1 MWLGKL
7 FHGRS
12 AKVEAEW
19 SVFQAQSLP
28 VFVLFFPLCSFSERD
43 QNNGIQLR
51 LQRYLVS
58 FVEGRPKSHWT
69 FFFCLFKRK
78 SVKKW
83 CKKSATPNLKK
94 NCLIFPDRQ
103 NFANLQ
109 RSPMSCLGD
118 LQILANQI
126 TGSCFLTIKLSL
138 YARHIKIIFKREKYL
153 VVR

>member
-28 VFVLFFPLCSFSERD
+28 VFVLFFPLCFFSERD

-69 FFFCLFKRK
+69 FFFCCLSGK

-94 NCLIFPDRQ
+94 KSPNFSGSPKFRQSSKEPDVLPRRLT
-103 NFANLQ
+103 NFSKPNNWLVFF
-109 RSPMSCLGD
+109 SPLSCHCTRD
-118 LQILANQI
+118 IL
-126 TGSCFLTIKLSL
+126 
-138 YARHIKIIFKREKYL
+138 R
-153 VVR
+153 